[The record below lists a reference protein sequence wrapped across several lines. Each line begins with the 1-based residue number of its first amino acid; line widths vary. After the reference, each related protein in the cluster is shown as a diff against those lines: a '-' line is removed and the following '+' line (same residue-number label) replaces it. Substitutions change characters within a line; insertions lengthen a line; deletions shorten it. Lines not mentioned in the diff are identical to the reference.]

1 MLSIST
7 VTCYCC
13 RYWEWNIIH
22 VAYFGYC
29 RFSLVEF
36 YSIYNTELFLEYLLV
51 GLGLQ
56 IENWGIT
63 GRRFVIR
70 CHLQWRISKQWKEI
84 SVAKK
89 SLMLGC
95 KSIRCDL
102 LLLMFYSMRVCVSI
116 CWSQSWPPTK
126 TAEPHEVI
134 FGVWTRVA
142 QETMYW
148 MSAWIPPSCNRQ
160 FWGYLF
166 REYRACGQ
174 QTQCCWVGGSSGAAT
189 G

>member
-102 LLLMFYSMRVCVSI
+102 LLLMFYSMRVCVSV

-142 QETMYW
+142 KKPCIGCQHGFPPAVTGNFGGISLGNIGHVVNKL
-148 MSAWIPPSCNRQ
+148 SAV
-160 FWGYLF
+160 
-166 REYRACGQ
+166 E
-174 QTQCCWVGGSSGAAT
+174 
-189 G
+189 